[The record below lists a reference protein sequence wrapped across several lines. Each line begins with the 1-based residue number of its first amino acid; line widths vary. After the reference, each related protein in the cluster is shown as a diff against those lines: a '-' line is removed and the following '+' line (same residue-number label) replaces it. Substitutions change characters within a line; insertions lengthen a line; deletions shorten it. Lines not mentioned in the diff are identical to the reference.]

1 MATLIG
7 VYRSPNVARIE
18 QDDEARRTL
27 AVMLADGG
35 KVLGSFDGNAGEEDR
50 RYFCGVIADYLRGDL
65 AGRSQ
70 E

>member
-1 MATLIG
+1 MATLVGI
-7 VYRSPNVARIE
+7 YKSPNAARIE
-18 QDDEARRTL
+18 QDDEAIR
-27 AVMLADGG
+27 ALADIREEGG